1 MRIYLGTEYNKI
13 VNTIRNIKKIKNAI
27 LIVLIISVKFVINTL
42 TARKSFHCLRAHN
55 TLVITNLEVDMAILF
70 GKKFKLLYLLEWNEK
85 LNIYKTISRY
95 SQHKTL
101 NNFGLNI

>member
-13 VNTIRNIKKIKNAI
+13 VNTIHNIKKIKNAI

-70 GKKFKLLYLLEWNEK
+70 GKKFLTSLFIRME
-85 LNIYKTISRY
+85 
-95 SQHKTL
+95 
-101 NNFGLNI
+101 